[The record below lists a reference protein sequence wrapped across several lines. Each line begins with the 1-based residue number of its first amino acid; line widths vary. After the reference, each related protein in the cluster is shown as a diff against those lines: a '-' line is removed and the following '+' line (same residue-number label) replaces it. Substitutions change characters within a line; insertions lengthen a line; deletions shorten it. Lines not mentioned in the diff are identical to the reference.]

1 MAISRSQMQTQL
13 TGDKMPAKSEKQRK
27 FMAAVANNP
36 KFAKKVGVPQNVGEE
51 FMKTKKY
58 QRGGMTERQRNMD
71 RASEL
76 EGMEASEMG
85 MAPPKTSAPLESMRP
100 KARPTRAAPV
110 SSLRPKARPAMDDDM
125 SAESAVGRGNR
136 AAMREAEDMP
146 QMKKGGKVKKPKLK
160 KVMGSGASKSSAK
173 ARGYGM
179 ARGGKVCK
187 MR

>member
-27 FMAAVANNP
+27 FMAAIANNP

-51 FMKTKKY
+51 FMKAKKY
-58 QRGGMTERQRNMD
+58 QRGGMTERQRSMD

-76 EGMEASEMG
+76 EGMEATEMG
-85 MAPPKTSAPLESMRP
+85 KAPPKTSAPLESMRP
-100 KARPTRAAPV
+100 TARPTRAAPV